1 VSQDPWN
8 VTGNYLPGRRAKQY
22 GSFDISRWISGYEV
36 GTKFVGA
43 SDRGDINSS
52 SSGTLAGYTTWT
64 FYASRK
70 IDTDWTV
77 RVKLEN
83 AFNRNYELA
92 GGYNTPGRGIFATLQ
107 YQPK

>member
-1 VSQDPWN
+1 M
-8 VTGNYLPGRRAKQY
+8 
-22 GSFDISRWISGYEV
+22 SRWLAGHEV
-36 GTKFVGA
+36 GVKFVGA
-43 SDRGDINSS
+43 SDRSNFGGPTD
-52 SSGTLAGYTTWT
+52 LAGYTTWA

-70 IDTDWTV
+70 IDLDWTA

-92 GGYNTPGRGIFATLQ
+92 GGYNTPGRGLFATLQ